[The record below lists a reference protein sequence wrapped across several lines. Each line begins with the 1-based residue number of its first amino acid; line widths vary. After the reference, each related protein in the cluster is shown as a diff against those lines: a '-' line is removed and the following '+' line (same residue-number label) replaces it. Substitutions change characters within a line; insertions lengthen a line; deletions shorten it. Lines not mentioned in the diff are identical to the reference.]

1 MNSLI
6 SINSYK
12 DLLKKNHVLRT
23 VYLLI
28 KFRGINLSLKIL
40 KNYLLY
46 CNKLHIIKPT
56 SKYINWKL
64 LEKLFEWT
72 NTIK

>member
-40 KNYLLY
+40 KNYFYTAINCILLSLPQNILTGNY
-46 CNKLHIIKPT
+46 
-56 SKYINWKL
+56 
-64 LEKLFEWT
+64 
-72 NTIK
+72 